1 MNGSGYFWVETQLK
15 SLSLWSW
22 PQVYRQVCRQTVT
35 ESERETPEW
44 SQSPEPTLKTLT
56 ESSRPEHEHDR
67 LQPCSQSHRKCVS
80 ETGRQWDRQAVS
92 ETANSSRVN
101 IWFQST
107 ATNKKCCV
115 FISVWLQLS
124 LTPPTVATAGCGS
137 ALSDL
142 HHSLPSVFLR
152 YVASVCV
159 NIWSPSSSWT
169 AELMCF
175 YLSVNPA
182 VSQTLYVTHTSW
194 PASSTCCF
202 NLPAWGGGRHP
213 PQFNWYH
220 RLGVFN

>member
-142 HHSLPSVFLR
+142 HHSLPSVFFTLR
-152 YVASVCV
+152 CLRVCEHMV
-159 NIWSPSSSWT
+159 SIFVLNRR
-169 AELMCF
+169 ADVF
-175 YLSVNPA
+175 LSQCESGCQSNFICNSHFLTRV
-182 VSQTLYVTHTSW
+182 VHL
-194 PASSTCCF
+194 
-202 NLPAWGGGRHP
+202 L
-213 PQFNWYH
+213 
-220 RLGVFN
+220 L